1 VLAKVTK
8 EMLKEAVAPLV
19 GNPQLRERL
28 ADAKRSLEQTIDQVS
43 RDEVLDARYAPEI
56 KESVAKK
63 LVTSFEAF
71 IQQHKD
77 EIEALQVMYSVPYA
91 RRLTHDDVK
100 ALADAIKAPPRQW
113 TPDVL
118 WRAYETLE
126 HDKVKGAGSAR
137 LLTDVVSLVRFA
149 LDQEKELVPFAEGVR
164 ARFAE
169 WMAQQESQ
177 GRTFTD
183 EQRAWLE
190 AIREHVAANAEV
202 AVDDLE
208 YVPFNQL
215 GGLGKAYRVFGA
227 DLTKVIDELN
237 QVLAA

>member
-1 VLAKVTK
+1 VIAKVTK
-8 EMLKEAVAPLV
+8 QMLKDAVAPLV
-19 GNPQLRERL
+19 ANPQLRDRL

-63 LVTSFEAF
+63 IVASFEAF

-91 RRLTHDDVK
+91 RRLTHEDVK
-100 ALADAIKAPPRQW
+100 ALAEAIKAPPRQW
-113 TPDVL
+113 TPDIL
-118 WRAYETLE
+118 WRAYEALE
-126 HDKVKGAGSAR
+126 HDKVKGAGTAR

-164 ARFAE
+164 ARFAT
-169 WMAQQESQ
+169 WMAQQGTQ
-177 GRTFTD
+177 GRSFTD
-183 EQRAWLE
+183 EQRQWLE
-190 AIREHVAANAEV
+190 AIREHVAANAEL

-208 YVPFNQL
+208 YVPFNKL

-227 DLTKVIDELN
+227 ELPKVIEELN
-237 QVLAA
+237 EVLAA